1 MSFPVTILLFGS
13 VILPVVADSD
23 VTGVLDFNQ
32 GPKSPDMTN
41 QPSYENG
48 PPGGMHVNY
57 NLETRFSE
65 VESSRARFLVNGRFG
80 IPFYQWGSLHNR
92 SLGNLHL
99 EKLVEYTDFNGDGM
113 FQENESVQELIFLGN
128 TRWEF
133 SRMKANDTTIVFS
146 FYTGEVSA
154 FGFESVFI
162 NFTNF
167 LNRDSQELKF
177 DIEIKDWPWDS
188 DSNRLGLK
196 FRFGMNVFTQRI
208 HHRHMYNRTMDN
220 PINKSN
226 HEGLYYRDNKSGL
239 ISNYFSSVNTA
250 WADVPT
256 NSIEVTSQFDTS
268 LGLLSADIYL
278 NYEYFGDQ
286 LIHDPIL
293 GVGDALDDSVTTISE
308 VLSFLIDKP
317 GLAIITTVIGVMALS
332 VFIYGRR
339 RL

>member
-1 MSFPVTILLFGS
+1 M
-13 VILPVVADSD
+13 PVVADSGSN
-23 VTGVLDFNQ
+23 GVLDIDQ
-32 GPKSPDMTN
+32 GPMNPDMGN
-41 QPSYENG
+41 HPSYDHAA
-48 PPGGMHVNY
+48 PGGMHVNY
-57 NLETRFSE
+57 NIENRYSELESTN
-65 VESSRARFLVNGRFG
+65 ARFLVNGQFG
-80 IPFYQWGSLHNR
+80 VPYYQWGSLHNR

-99 EKLVEYTDFNGDGM
+99 EKLVEYTDLNGDGL
-113 FQENESVQELIFLGN
+113 FQENESVQELIFLRN
-128 TRWEF
+128 TVWEF

-146 FYTGEVSA
+146 FYTTEVSA
-154 FGFESVFI
+154 PGFESVFI

-208 HHRHMYNRTMDN
+208 HHRHMYNKTIDN
-220 PINKSN
+220 PLNNSD

-293 GVGDALDDSVTTISE
+293 GVGDALDDSVRTISE
-308 VLSFLIDKP
+308 VLSFLIDKS

-332 VFIYGRR
+332 VFIYARR